1 MAHSSISDAVM
12 ANVLNVQAQDSI
24 VQLAAAGW
32 PIRRISRH
40 LGLDRKIIRRY
51 LRHPPDPDAPPPDS
65 KSPTIS
71 TAGNEAAPSLAPASL
86 ATGFPADPGSTSSLG
101 TFFLNLFLAEKFW

>member
-1 MAHSSISDAVM
+1 MAQSGISDAVM

-40 LGLDRKIIRRY
+40 LGLDRKTIPRFLRY
-51 LRHPPDPDAPPPDS
+51 
-65 KSPTIS
+65 
-71 TAGNEAAPSLAPASL
+71 PSVPAVSV
-86 ATGFPADPGSTSSLG
+86 SV
-101 TFFLNLFLAEKFW
+101 

>member
-1 MAHSSISDAVM
+1 MAQSGISDAVM

-40 LGLDRKIIRRY
+40 LGLGRKTIPRFLRY
-51 LRHPPDPDAPPPDS
+51 PSVP
-65 KSPTIS
+65 
-71 TAGNEAAPSLAPASL
+71 AGPA
-86 ATGFPADPGSTSSLG
+86 
-101 TFFLNLFLAEKFW
+101 